1 MNLVIAV
8 RACHFVCFVVLLF
21 DCRVRSNVEFS
32 LLTVFER
39 GKVNCEF
46 ADSQLTHYPDR
57 LVLMTC
63 GRSGKLQ
70 TIIGQIEH

>member
-8 RACHFVCFVVLLF
+8 RACHFVCFVVLLL
-21 DCRVRSNVEFS
+21 DCRVRLNVEFS

-46 ADSQLTHYPDR
+46 ADSQLAHYFCLFSFLTVG
-57 LVLMTC
+57 LVLHC
-63 GRSGKLQ
+63 RN
-70 TIIGQIEH
+70 